1 MKIVHWDAFVA
12 YPNDCVINNLS
23 FSVFSFPGPQ
33 STIQMTFASTLTG
46 TTISSTSLWR
56 FSDARQLR
64 APKDRPPPP
73 SGALTENVSDALP
86 FLSCS

>member
-12 YPNDCVINNLS
+12 YPNDRVINNPS
-23 FSVFSFPGPQ
+23 FFVFSFPGPQ
-33 STIQMTFASTLTG
+33 STIQMTLASTLTG